1 VMVTSGMGGERGRV
15 LHDTGYV
22 TVVGGANLDISGAP
36 FKELIQRDSNPG
48 LVTISPGG
56 VGRNIAENL
65 ARLGVRVKL
74 LTVVGDDA
82 NGTRLL
88 EDTARAGVYIGHVR
102 RVSGVST
109 GIYLSV
115 LDENRDMA
123 VAVASMEILRRLD
136 AGYLRENEKTL
147 KEGRLTVFDANLA
160 VEALEVATDLLAG
173 HKMVLDPVSVT
184 KALQVRGLLG
194 RFYCIKPNRREAEAL
209 TGLSTGSPQGLRR
222 NAEVF
227 HDLGVSRVF
236 ISLGQEGVY
245 FSDGTERGIAK
256 ALSAEVR
263 SATGAGDAFLA
274 GVVYSELVGLG
285 IAEAAVFGTGAAL
298 LALAAGDTTSK
309 NISPES
315 IKSIMETN
323 CEIIR
328 ES

>member
-1 VMVTSGMGGERGRV
+1 MLVSGVRGGRGRV
-15 LHDTGYV
+15 SPEPGYV

-36 FKELIQRDSNPG
+36 FAALIDGDSNPG
-48 LVTISPGG
+48 LVTAAPGG

-65 ARLGVRVKL
+65 ARLGVPVKL
-74 LTVVGDDA
+74 LTAVGDDA
-82 NGTRLL
+82 NGTSLL
-88 EDTARAGVYIGHVR
+88 EETARAGVDIGHVR
-102 RVSGVST
+102 RVSDAPTGV
-109 GIYLSV
+109 YLSV

-123 VAVASMEILRRLD
+123 VAVSSMEVLKWLD
-136 AGYLRENEKTL
+136 AGYLRENDEIL
-147 KEGRLTVFDANLA
+147 RGGRLTVFDANLTF
-160 VEALEVATDLLAG
+160 EALEAATGLIAG
-173 HKMVLDPVSVT
+173 HKIVLDPVSVT
-184 KALQVRGLLG
+184 KAIKAKDLLG
-194 RFYCIKPNRREAEAL
+194 RFYCIKPNRKEAEAL
-209 TGLSTGSPQGLRR
+209 TGLSAGSPLGLRR
-222 NAEVF
+222 NADAF
-227 HDLGVSRVF
+227 HDMGVSRVF
-236 ISLGQEGVY
+236 ISLGSEGVY

-256 ALSAEVR
+256 ALSAEIR

-274 GVVYSELVGLG
+274 GVVYSELAGLG

>member
-1 VMVTSGMGGERGRV
+1 MLASGVGGGRGRV
-15 LHDTGYV
+15 PHDEGYV

-48 LVTISPGG
+48 LVTSSPGG

-65 ARLGVRVKL
+65 SRLGVRVKL
-74 LTVVGDDA
+74 LTVVGEDA
-82 NGTRLL
+82 NGTSLL
-88 EDTARAGVYIGHVR
+88 DETAGAGVDIGHVR
-102 RVSGVST
+102 RVSDAPT

-115 LDENRDMA
+115 LDEKGDMA
-123 VAVASMEILRRLD
+123 VAVSSMEILGWLD
-136 AGYLRENEKTL
+136 ADYLGENQEIL
-147 KEGRLTVFDANLA
+147 RGGRLTVFDANLA
-160 VEALEVATDLLAG
+160 VEALEVATGLIAG

-209 TGLSTGSPQGLRR
+209 TGLSTGSPLGLRR
-222 NAEVF
+222 NAEAF
-227 HDLGVSRVF
+227 HYLGVSRVF

-245 FSDGTERGIAK
+245 FSDGTERGIARS
-256 ALSAEVR
+256 LSAEVR

-274 GVVYSELVGLG
+274 GVVYSELAGLG